1 MLDNP
6 IVKCIF
12 QIMQIKKT
20 YSILQFAK
28 VSVGDNKKPTEP
40 INQKTRKRY
49 ND

>member
-1 MLDNP
+1 MLDYP

-40 INQKTRKRY
+40 INQERKT
-49 ND
+49 